1 MGHWAIAGTTAPAMT
16 RATSPPVLFMAM
28 RNIRTDRPDGCARHD
43 ARHEVRQCAA
53 RQMQRHL
60 IDRNG
65 VRPFLDVVLGFAATI
80 TVVVG
85 AQQPTRPTFR
95 GQVDIVSVDVFVTDR
110 AGVPVANLQLDDFEL
125 LEDGHSQVITSF
137 AEVNIPINAP
147 PPFST
152 ATLRPDVATN
162 EGSDGR
168 LYVIALDEIAPHLA
182 LRARHYLRTFIEGH
196 FEPNDVGA
204 VVNLGK
210 ARASEAQD
218 FTSDRGLL
226 LAAIDKLKG
235 GWAPTPFRLREQ
247 AAALKALVGSL
258 ARIPARRKALIY
270 IGRDMGDVY
279 RVIDD
284 RGGVLPLEVEDLRTA
299 LMDAMRGGVAIYALH
314 ACGLSPGGT
323 LGESDLP
330 AGLEGDLCEVSLDQ
344 IAAFRKLASAT
355 GGFALLNSNGFDQ
368 ALTRVVQE
376 NSTYYVLGFSSNNDR
391 RDGRYRRLEVRVRK
405 PGLTVRTRDGYIA
418 PSRSDRAVAP
428 TPPAPIAARD
438 VITSPVE
445 NATLPMKVFAAAF
458 KGSGRN
464 GANVVITAEVVGSQL
479 GLMAGDKPIR
489 GQLEV
494 ASAAVSASGKVTH
507 GPQTVV
513 DLVLDSE
520 TYARAAEQGIRVVSA
535 VTLPPDRYQL
545 RVAAGNPKAARR
557 GSVMYDLEVPDF
569 GKSPLA
575 LSTVVL
581 LTAADRSVTAT
592 PKALTGVL
600 ATAPTVK
607 REFVSGTPVSLYVEA
622 YLNANQREPRAVEL
636 TVDVRDEQQRV
647 LRSIRDRRTRNDK
660 GTEVFAVAVPL
671 DVQAGNYALHVE
683 ATSGATAVSRDI
695 PIRIR

>member
-1 MGHWAIAGTTAPAMT
+1 MLRRLA
-16 RATSPPVLFMAM
+16 VF
-28 RNIRTDRPDGCARHD
+28 
-43 ARHEVRQCAA
+43 
-53 RQMQRHL
+53 
-60 IDRNG
+60 
-65 VRPFLDVVLGFAATI
+65 GFAATI
-80 TVVVG
+80 TVAVG

-110 AGVPVANLQLDDFEL
+110 AGVPVPNLRLDDFEL
-125 LEDGHSQVITSF
+125 FEDGRPQVITSF
-137 AEVNIPINAP
+137 AEVNIPINPP
-147 PPFST
+147 PPFFPT
-152 ATLRPDVATN
+152 VRPDVATN

-168 LYVIALDEIAPHLA
+168 LYVIALDEIAPDLA

-204 VVNLGK
+204 VVNLGR
-210 ARASEAQD
+210 ARRAEAQD

-235 GWAPTPFRLREQ
+235 WPPTPLDLRRQ

-258 ARIPARRKALIY
+258 ARISARRKALIY
-270 IGRDMGDVY
+270 VGRDMGDVY

-284 RGGVLPLEVEDLRTA
+284 KGGVLPLEFEDLRTA
-299 LMDAMRGGVAIYALH
+299 LRDAMRGGVAIYALH

-323 LGESDLP
+323 LGETETREAGPLV
-330 AGLEGDLCEVSLDQ
+330 AGLGGDACGVSLDQ

-355 GGFALLNSNGFDQ
+355 GGFASVNSNGFDQ
-368 ALTRVVQE
+368 ALARVVRE

-405 PGLTVRTRDGYIA
+405 PELAVRTRDGYIA
-418 PSRSDRAVAP
+418 PSQSDRAVARTLP
-428 TPPAPIAARD
+428 AEITPRD

-445 NATLPMKVFAAAF
+445 NATVPMKVFAAAF

-464 GANVVITAEVVGSQL
+464 GANVVITAEVDGSQL
-479 GLMAGDKPIR
+479 GLMASDKPIR

-494 ASAAVSASGKVTH
+494 ASAAVSASGKVMH
-507 GPQTVV
+507 GPQTVI

-520 TYARAAEQGIRVVSA
+520 TYARATAQGIRVVSA

-545 RVAAGNPKAARR
+545 RVAAGNTKASRL
-557 GSVMYDLEVPDF
+557 GSVIYDLEVPDF

-581 LTAADRSVTAT
+581 MTAADRSVTAT

-600 ATAPTVK
+600 STAPTVK
-607 REFVSGTPVSLYVEA
+607 REFSSGTSVSLYVEA
-622 YLNANQREPRAVEL
+622 YLNANQREPRTVEL
-636 TVDVRDEQQRV
+636 KVEVRDEQQRV

-660 GTEVFAVAVPL
+660 GTEAFSVAVPI
-671 DVQAGNYALHVE
+671 DVQAGSYALHVE